1 MSLLQVFPNCTSVLH
16 RLVFVFVFLLMP
28 FQQHALSVF
37 PSHSLLSACTAP
49 RYPLSQRISI
59 TAWFSSPPHL
69 CLSIQLFVRL
79 PVNLLRLCW
88 FLLFLQGAWCD
99 FFQSRKARCQDDGH
113 PLTCC
118 QICHSFLPRTHH
130 HHRHH
135 HQLVSSLPS
144 AIVAVVTVVTFID
157 IITEIISTFIIFC
170 YRGFPSVALLQP
182 SGEERWQDDKTTDQ
196 ENQRKNN

>member
-16 RLVFVFVFLLMP
+16 RLVFVFVFLLLP

-99 FFQSRKARCQDDGH
+99 FSVAQSAVSEWWAPTYLLSDLSLLSSPRSSSSSSSPSSPACFFFTERHCGS
-113 PLTCC
+113 
-118 QICHSFLPRTHH
+118 CHCRNL
-130 HHRHH
+130 HRHH
-135 HQLVSSLPS
+135 HRDHRHIYHLLLSVVSFSGIAA
-144 AIVAVVTVVTFID
+144 AIW
-157 IITEIISTFIIFC
+157 
-170 YRGFPSVALLQP
+170 RGEMT
-182 SGEERWQDDKTTDQ
+182 GW
-196 ENQRKNN
+196 